1 MRNSSDSHSPV
12 LSSSDED
19 AELHTRVQAEFQEMP
34 GLKLTVPQAA
44 RLFNLERARCERVL
58 DALVDDGALSC
69 DGRAYGRPGTVA
81 GGRRRE
87 PTTNGLASAEV

>member
-69 DGRAYGRPGTVA
+69 DGRTYGRPGDGR
-81 GGRRRE
+81 GG
-87 PTTNGLASAEV
+87 T

>member
-12 LSSSDED
+12 LSASDED
-19 AELHTRVQAEFQEMP
+19 ADLHTRVQAEFQEMP

-69 DGRAYGRPGTVA
+69 DGTGIRSA
-81 GGRRRE
+81 GGRSPRG
-87 PTTNGLASAEV
+87 T